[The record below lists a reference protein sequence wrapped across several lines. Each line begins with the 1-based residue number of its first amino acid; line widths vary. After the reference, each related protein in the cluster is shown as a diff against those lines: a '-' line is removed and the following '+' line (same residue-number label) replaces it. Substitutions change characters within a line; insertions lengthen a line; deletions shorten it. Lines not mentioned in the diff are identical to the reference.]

1 MFIPTRPNRP
11 SIAKKIELLARHDES
26 RHHADKIIGTINR
39 ITIGFLYARNS
50 SSSVM
55 KIQDERKRHI
65 GRERRIRFLL
75 RLLLAEDL
83 HTVPLR
89 QADLFPNLFNT
100 SVKAALVLVPLRTG
114 SHWAIITRSRL

>member
-11 SIAKKIELLARHDES
+11 SIAKKSNCLPVTTSPATTPI
-26 RHHADKIIGTINR
+26 KIIGTISR

-55 KIQDERKRHI
+55 KIRMNVSGILAASAAFDSSCDCSSPKTCIRYPS
-65 GRERRIRFLL
+65 GRLIFSR
-75 RLLLAEDL
+75 
-83 HTVPLR
+83 TC
-89 QADLFPNLFNT
+89 FNT
-100 SVKAALVLVPLRTG
+100 SVKAALVLAPRTG